1 MTTITEDDTTLVL
14 TRAFAAP
21 PEAVFDAWLVREEWQ
36 AWIGPEGMQCEV
48 PEMEPRVGGR
58 YRILM
63 RMSDGRTLP
72 VAGVFKAIERPTRV
86 AFTWGWENDPER
98 QSLITVTIT
107 PVAGG
112 AELTLRQEGL
122 GTVQNRDDPVRGW
135 GSALG
140 KLERYLAGR

>member
-1 MTTITEDDTTLVL
+1 MILALNPADALRIVRVIPGPITK
-14 TRAFAAP
+14 
-21 PEAVFDAWLVREEWQ
+21 VFDAWLVREEWQ

-86 AFTWGWENDPER
+86 AFTWGWESDPDR
-98 QSLITVTIT
+98 QSLVTVTLAPT
-107 PVAGG
+107 AGG
-112 AELTLRQEGL
+112 TELTLRQEGL
-122 GTVQNRDDPVRGW
+122 GTVQNRDDHGRGW
-135 GSALG
+135 GSALN
-140 KLERYLAGR
+140 KLERYLAR

>member
-1 MTTITEDDTTLVL
+1 MTTLTHDDTTLVL

-21 PEAVFDAWLVREEWQ
+21 PEAVFDAWMTREEWQ

-72 VAGVFKAIERPTRV
+72 VAGVFKTIERPTRV
-86 AFTWGWENDPER
+86 AFTGGWESDPDR
-98 QSLITVTIT
+98 QSLVTVTLAPT
-107 PVAGG
+107 AGG
-112 AELTLRQEGL
+112 TELTLRQEGL
-122 GTVQNRDDPVRGW
+122 GTVQNRDDHGRGW
-135 GSALG
+135 SSALN
-140 KLERYLAGR
+140 KLERYLAR